1 MTEVPYTT
9 IRPALL
15 AADSFTQLSSSDFA
29 LGVTLSPR
37 GNELAIHT
45 QIFSE
50 RSSKTPG
57 RSEAKP
63 PSLSNKDAVWMAKW
77 GSTPTSA
84 VKLYGDSYVTFK
96 HLQVSA
102 RQRQDEGIPFESS
115 QNIELL
121 HGYTEMYMEN
131 VQAYIDQ
138 LGMEENVDLD
148 SYEHWTTVYVTLG
161 LFQTLLTPQSGLMTG
176 LVGEELLL
184 WLNVN
189 FVAPTSEQAR
199 QYAHKEKPWLE
210 DGFWDYLTRAT
221 VRGLWKGA
229 SHFFSILSS
238 HPSPILRR
246 IAPQLVKTLESHPRS
261 TSYGTEQEFFS
272 AHSRWSD
279 SVRLLRRELQLL
291 NKTEGQGDWREGLED
306 LVGILE
312 GKQDVIMDICSEGEG
327 AAGWREAVAVWGIW
341 VRPDFKRQDLP
352 DTLALINDTLP
363 IDGSYADEAA
373 QAALVSQQLKRFL
386 HNSARQNPWLGAH
399 IADLMENMDMTVY
412 DTPIADDDED
422 FQDDTNIPADALTL
436 RDVLI
441 MDYAEQ
447 ILHADPGSWQIE
459 FDYLAAC
466 GPVGKARLGAVLS
479 RLAVDVE
486 EDNSVDRSKEISV
499 LLDTRED
506 RMDEE
511 GIEEEKSLARLTGM
525 QRVQKLVEV
534 CKDYALWEEMETLCK
549 VVARLLIQRR
559 RYGDAISY
567 SIYAKDF
574 NTVSRISDLLLEE
587 YIVRG
592 RDEFIELVNSVPD
605 VSDVLLDSP
614 TFHLGGMSSLAMT
627 SFRNRLAF
635 LERYAAFHKD
645 FRDGKKKD
653 AASGL
658 MNMLNSDLVPKWWW
672 GVILIDAAGLCNED
686 EMWFEE
692 SDAYDLLRHVE
703 EIYIRADQGCAP
715 DYLGAL
721 EKMMQQDMQK
731 EDDRRSDTGDGVT
744 VEAAL
749 KQLEVVRLALA
760 RYLARSFTMRG
771 GR

>member
-1 MTEVPYTT
+1 MTEVPYTP

-15 AADSFTQLSSSDFA
+15 TADSYTQLSSSDFA
-29 LGVTLSPR
+29 LGATLSPR

-50 RSSKTPG
+50 KPSKTPG
-57 RSEAKP
+57 RSEAKA

-77 GSTPTSA
+77 GSTPTTA

-138 LGMEENVDLD
+138 LGMEENVDLE

-189 FVAPTSEQAR
+189 FVAPTSEQAK

-229 SHFFSILSS
+229 SHFFNILSS

-312 GKQDVIMDICSEGEG
+312 GKQDVIMKVCSEGEG
-327 AAGWREAVAVWGIW
+327 ATGWREAVAVWGIW

-352 DTLALINDTLP
+352 DTLALVNETLP

-399 IADLMENMDMTVY
+399 IADLMENMDMT
-412 DTPIADDDED
+412 DD
-422 FQDDTNIPADALTL
+422 NA
-436 RDVLI
+436 
-441 MDYAEQ
+441 
-447 ILHADPGSWQIE
+447 
-459 FDYLAAC
+459 
-466 GPVGKARLGAVLS
+466 
-479 RLAVDVE
+479 
-486 EDNSVDRSKEISV
+486 VDRSKEISV

-511 GIEEEKSLARLTGM
+511 AIEEEKSLARLTGM

-534 CKDYALWEEMETLCK
+534 CKDYALWEEMETLCR

-559 RYGDAISY
+559 RYGDAIAY

-574 NTVSRISDLLLEE
+574 KTVSRISDLLLEE

-731 EDDRRSDTGDGVT
+731 EDDRRSDTGDRVT
-744 VEAAL
+744 MEAAL